1 MTNEEKTLKS
11 IELAT
16 NKANTDEW
24 LVTLLSSIA
33 ISLSIIADHIEDK
46 ENKE

>member
-11 IELAT
+11 IELAL

-33 ISLSIIADHIEDK
+33 VSLAIIADHIEDK